1 MKVYRLRL
9 VKLLLLGFILAN
21 MIFLYYTWNTLL
33 WRRISRAL
41 SGAGE
46 DPQPRAE
53 GVHGAKLSPKDKV
66 RNANKH
72 IRKSIT
78 IVFYGHYNFEQDL
91 RPSIES
97 ILDVIPNMPILV
109 LQEGSPEY
117 AYPPVSFERNLTN
130 GEEQTVR
137 FMSLAFD
144 VRQTREQLN
153 PLAAIRTK
161 YALLMPDSVRVSS
174 KNLLQKILREINTK
188 SRIQEVVKKRPQSQ
202 SQQQQQPQVQRVT
215 VAPEEIVRHLLLVPF
230 AGNLKSYS
238 SCAKLNLDLPNW
250 TMELEARNDSTHCDL
265 FLQKHAIL
273 LDVAVLGSMPDP
285 FALPFPEM
293 LYMQAKIANL
303 STSVFPQSFMEGR
316 RLFASFHTKQRR
328 MELRRRQFREMYKK
342 LQIKRLVRRTHRIGG
357 KTSAREGNWQ
367 PHSPVFDAQFSS
379 SNFSL
384 PLVTDIDLFGCE
396 RTTKSCIGSVYN
408 NRPFYYY
415 LGKHTPPCCLDKLKT
430 TFNHVL
436 DEFENVGIRYWLDNY
451 ALKSAVETNQLSPD
465 AYDIDI
471 SFNVQDLE
479 RSNAMKKSQSK
490 PTVDHEGFYWI
501 KATDGHYFRVQ
512 FSKVNQVGVNLLP
525 YEINGNE
532 VRASGF
538 FGWKAGTFSSD
549 YLHPMSTVL
558 FLGRSIM
565 CPNNV
570 LEYLEAKHIKVK
582 SEEIAIDDEED

>member
-9 VKLLLLGFILAN
+9 VKVLLCGFIVAN
-21 MIFLYYTWNTLL
+21 LVFFYYTWNTLL
-33 WRRISRAL
+33 WRRFTRAL
-41 SGAGE
+41 SGDAGGG
-46 DPQPRAE
+46 DMDRAKAD
-53 GVHGAKLSPKDKV
+53 GVHGAKLSPKDKL

-97 ILDVIPNMPILV
+97 ILDVIPNMPIWV

-130 GEEQTVR
+130 GEEQTVH
-137 FMSLAFD
+137 FLSLAFD
-144 VRQTREQLN
+144 VRRTREQLN
-153 PLAAIRTK
+153 PLAGIRTK
-161 YALLMPDSVRVSS
+161 YALLMPDSVRLSS
-174 KNLLQKILREINTK
+174 KNLLQKILREINTR
-188 SRIQEVVKKRPQSQ
+188 SRTREISKG
-202 SQQQQQPQVQRVT
+202 QQQRVT
-215 VAPEEIVRHLLLVPF
+215 VAPDETVRHLLQVPF
-230 AGNLKSYS
+230 AGNLKTYS

-250 TMELEARNDSTHCDL
+250 TMELDARNDSTHCDM

-273 LDVAVLGSMPDP
+273 MDVSVLAAMPEP

-293 LYMQAKIANL
+293 LYVQAKIANL
-303 STSVFPQSFMEGR
+303 TTSVFPQSFLEGR

-357 KTSAREGNWQ
+357 KAAAREGNWQ
-367 PHSPVFDAQFSS
+367 PHSPVLDAQFSS

-512 FSKVNQVGVNLLP
+512 FSKLNQVGVNLLP
-525 YEINGNE
+525 YEISGNE

-538 FGWKAGTFSSD
+538 FGWKAGSFSSD

-570 LEYLEAKHIKVK
+570 LEYLEAKHIKVR
-582 SEEIAIDDEED
+582 SDDIPIEEEDD

>member
-1 MKVYRLRL
+1 M
-9 VKLLLLGFILAN
+9 
-21 MIFLYYTWNTLL
+21 
-33 WRRISRAL
+33 
-41 SGAGE
+41 
-46 DPQPRAE
+46 
-53 GVHGAKLSPKDKV
+53 
-66 RNANKH
+66 
-72 IRKSIT
+72 
-78 IVFYGHYNFEQDL
+78 
-91 RPSIES
+91 
-97 ILDVIPNMPILV
+97 
-109 LQEGSPEY
+109 
-117 AYPPVSFERNLTN
+117 
-130 GEEQTVR
+130 
-137 FMSLAFD
+137 
-144 VRQTREQLN
+144 
-153 PLAAIRTK
+153 
-161 YALLMPDSVRVSS
+161 
-174 KNLLQKILREINTK
+174 
-188 SRIQEVVKKRPQSQ
+188 
-202 SQQQQQPQVQRVT
+202 
-215 VAPEEIVRHLLLVPF
+215 
-230 AGNLKSYS
+230 
-238 SCAKLNLDLPNW
+238 
-250 TMELEARNDSTHCDL
+250 
-265 FLQKHAIL
+265 QKHAIL
-273 LDVAVLGSMPDP
+273 MDASVLGTMPEP

-293 LYMQAKIANL
+293 LYVQAKIANL
-303 STSVFPQSFMEGR
+303 TVSPVCFSLCLLPQSSLSLQTSVFPQSFLEGR

-342 LQIKRLVRRTHRIGG
+342 LQIKRLVRRIHRLGG
-357 KTSAREGNWQ
+357 KAAAREGNWQ
-367 PHSPVFDAQFSS
+367 PHSPVLDAQFSS

-408 NRPFYYY
+408 QRPFYSY
-415 LGKHTPPCCLDKLKT
+415 LGKHTPPCCLDKLRT

-451 ALKSAVETNQLSPD
+451 ALKSAIETNQLSPD

-525 YEINGNE
+525 YEISGNE

-582 SEEIAIDDEED
+582 SNDVPNGDGEEEEDD